1 MSLIGTMT
9 SGVSAMESFEQGL
22 SVIGNNIA
30 NDNTTAFKSGSTSYA
45 NSFSN
50 ILQMSSP
57 APGTSTGSQTNTVE
71 LGTGVNVSAVSTNFA
86 QGSLSST
93 GVPSDLAVSGNGF
106 FMVKD
111 PSDGAMYATR
121 AGNFT
126 IDASGY
132 LVTSQ
137 GYRVQGLTGGTAST
151 APGTVGDIKLGTPPA
166 NTQLQSYSIDGAGN
180 LVEAYSDGS
189 TATTNQVL
197 MQNFQNPSALT
208 RIAGNLYSG
217 LSQAQ
222 PVSGSLTL
230 SAAANTAG
238 TNGLGNI
245 QSGALELSNV
255 DLTNEFANLITT
267 QRSFEAGSRLITISD
282 TLLEDIVNLKTR

>member
-30 NDNTTAFKSGSTSYA
+30 NVNTTAFKSGSTSYA

-208 RIAGNLYSG
+208 SIAGNLYSG

>member
-30 NDNTTAFKSGSTSYA
+30 NVNTTAFKSGSTSYS

-57 APGTSTGSQTNTVE
+57 APGTGTGSQTNTVE

-137 GYRVQGLTGGTAST
+137 GYRVQGLTGGSAGT

-166 NTQLQSYSIDGAGN
+166 GTQLQSYSIDGSGN

-208 RIAGNLYSG
+208 SIAGNLYSG

>member
-1 MSLIGTMT
+1 MSLIGTLT

-30 NDNTTAFKSGSTSYA
+30 NVNTTAFKSGLASYA

-50 ILQMSSP
+50 VLQESTA
-57 APGTSTGSQTNTVE
+57 APGTGSGAFQNTVE
-71 LGTGVNVSAVSTNFA
+71 VGTGVQVSAVTTNFS
-86 QGSLSST
+86 QGSLSPTS
-93 GVPSDLAVSGNGF
+93 VPSNLAISGNGF
-106 FMVKD
+106 FIVKD
-111 PSDGAMYATR
+111 PTDSATYATR
-121 AGNFT
+121 AGNFS
-126 IDASGY
+126 IDSNGY

-151 APGTVGDIKLGTPPA
+151 APSTVGDIKLATPPTG
-166 NTQLQSYSIDGAGN
+166 TQLQSYAIDASGN
-180 LVEAYSDGS
+180 VVETYSDGS

-197 MQNFQNPSALT
+197 MQNFESPSALT
-208 RIAGNLYSG
+208 SIAGNLYG
-217 LSQAQ
+217 NMSQAQ
-222 PVSGSLTL
+222 PTSGTLTL
-230 SAAANTAG
+230 SAAKNTAG
-238 TNGLGNI
+238 ANGLGTI

-282 TLLEDIVNLKTR
+282 SLLENIVNLKTH

>member
-1 MSLIGTMT
+1 MT

-30 NDNTTAFKSGSTSYA
+30 NVNTTAFKSGSTSYA

-50 ILQMSSP
+50 ILQSSSP
-57 APGTSTGSQTNTVE
+57 APGTGTGSDTDTIEV
-71 LGTGVNVSAVSTNFA
+71 GTGVNVAGVTTNFT
-86 QGSLSST
+86 QGSLQST
-93 GVPSDLAVSGNGF
+93 GVASDLAISGNGF
-106 FMVKD
+106 FIVQD
-111 PSDGAMYATR
+111 PSDGTDYATR

-126 IDASGY
+126 VNSQGY

-137 GYRVQGLTGGTAST
+137 GFMVQGLTGGSAGT
-151 APGTVGDIKLGTPPA
+151 APSTLGNVKVGTPPA
-166 NTQLQSYSIDGAGN
+166 GTQLESYTIDGSGN
-180 LVEAYSDGS
+180 FVETYSDGS
-189 TATTNQVL
+189 TATTNQIL

-208 RIAGNLYSG
+208 SIAGNLYSN
-217 LSQAQ
+217 LTAAQ
-222 PVSGSLTL
+222 PVSGTSTL
-230 SAAANTAG
+230 SAANNTAG
-238 TNGLGNI
+238 TNGLGTI

-282 TLLEDIVNLKTR
+282 TILEDIVNLKTH

>member
-1 MSLIGTMT
+1 MSLIGTLT

-22 SVIGNNIA
+22 NVIGNNIA
-30 NDNTTAFKSGSTSYA
+30 NVNTTAFKSGSASYA
-45 NSFSN
+45 DSFSN
-50 ILQMSSP
+50 ILQSSTP
-57 APGTSTGSQTNTVE
+57 APGSGSGSNTNSIEV
-71 LGTGVNVSAVSTNFA
+71 GTGVTVSGVATNFN

-106 FMVKD
+106 FVVRD
-111 PSDGAMYATR
+111 PSDGTEYATR

-126 IDASGY
+126 VDSSGY

-137 GYRVQGLTGGTAST
+137 GFRVQGLTGGT
-151 APGTVGDIKLGTPPA
+151 PP
-166 NTQLQSYSIDGAGN
+166 NGTQLSSFTIDGSGN
-180 LVEAYSDGS
+180 FVESYSDGS

-197 MQNFQNPSALT
+197 LQNFQNPAALNSV
-208 RIAGNLYSG
+208 AGNLYSG
-217 LSQAQ
+217 MAQAQ
-222 PVSGSLTL
+222 PVSGSTTL

-238 TNGLGNI
+238 TGGLGTV

-267 QRSFEAGSRLITISD
+267 QRSFEAGPRLITVSD
-282 TLLEDIVNLKTR
+282 TILEDIVNLKTR